1 MENIKIQDNW
11 YIKPLELPNVEKF
24 VSDINNIS
32 FATTGFVHAWES
44 NLFFDEACQLI
55 INAIKLFQ
63 LGYFDCA
70 FYSLRQSIE
79 TSIGIIYLTANPN
92 KEDEWKTLLSGFE
105 SGKMTDWL
113 KNNEP
118 TFMDIR
124 EKMHSF
130 FDNVWNVQKR
140 MNKYIHKQGYASF
153 YQVTR
158 NPFLVQQK
166 GTSESQIIM
175 DFEYYLKLCIG
186 AVAIYRL
193 AIDALP
199 VVLMD
204 EDIRLR
210 TGDLITEPYS
220 QEFVDTYIGSENIE
234 AFKTTKI
241 YKDFYESL
249 HRNEKQKDA
258 VYDLIHFQYY
268 NREKMDD
275 YMAQLH
281 LCSFTD
287 RIAMCLYT
295 ISVKISH
302 VFVDGIH
309 WYHSDVKS
317 SNNDKSITVGLSYFE
332 DFFSDTENDFN
343 KCYYNVFLSRCQ
355 INGNYT
361 YFEHNEML
369 SANEIECVRLVAIK
383 LSDLACQIEKE
394 LSSLINNLT
403 KP

>member
-55 INAIKLFQ
+55 VNAIKLFQ

-92 KEDEWKTLLSGFE
+92 KEDEWKTLLGGFE

-130 FDNVWNVQKR
+130 FDNVWDVQKR

-175 DFEYYLKLCIG
+175 DFEYYLKLSIG

-234 AFKTTKI
+234 AFKTTEI

-249 HRNEKQKDA
+249 HRNEKQNDA

-268 NREKMDD
+268 NREKVDD

-394 LSSLINNLT
+394 LSSLVNNLS

>member
-1 MENIKIQDNW
+1 MENIVIQDNW

-32 FATTGFVHAWES
+32 FATTGFVHVWES

-124 EKMHSF
+124 EKMHGF

-166 GTSESQIIM
+166 GTSESQTIM

-234 AFKTTKI
+234 TFKTTEI

-249 HRNEKQKDA
+249 HRNEKQNDA

-343 KCYYNVFLSRCQ
+343 TCYYNVFLSRCQ

-394 LSSLINNLT
+394 LSSLVNNLS

>member
-1 MENIKIQDNW
+1 MENIAIQDNW

-55 INAIKLFQ
+55 VNAIKLFQ

-130 FDNVWNVQKR
+130 FDNVWDVQKR

-210 TGDLITEPYS
+210 TGDLITEHYS

-234 AFKTTKI
+234 AFKTTEI

-249 HRNEKQKDA
+249 HRNEKQNDA
-258 VYDLIHFQYY
+258 VYDLIHFRYY
-268 NREKMDD
+268 NREKVDD
-275 YMAQLH
+275 YVTQLH

-295 ISVKISH
+295 ISIKISH

-309 WYHSDVKS
+309 WYYSDVKS
-317 SNNDKSITVGLSYFE
+317 SNNDKSITMGFGYFE
-332 DFFSDTENDFN
+332 DIFSNTENDFN

-369 SANEIECVRLVAIK
+369 SENEIECVRLVAIK
-383 LSDLACQIEKE
+383 LSDLASQIEKE
-394 LSSLINNLT
+394 LSSLINNLS

>member
-11 YIKPLELPNVEKF
+11 YITPLELPNVEKF

-118 TFMDIR
+118 TFMNIR
-124 EKMHSF
+124 EKMHGF

-166 GTSESQIIM
+166 GTSESQIIL

-234 AFKTTKI
+234 AFKTTEI
-241 YKDFYESL
+241 YKDFHESL
-249 HRNEKQKDA
+249 HRNEKQNGA

-275 YMAQLH
+275 YVTQLH

-295 ISVKISH
+295 ISFKISH

-317 SNNDKSITVGLSYFE
+317 NNNDKSITLGLGYFE
-332 DFFSDTENDFN
+332 GIFSNTENNFN
-343 KCYYNVFLSRCQ
+343 ISYYTVFLSRCQ

-369 SANEIECVRLVAIK
+369 SENEIECVRLVAIK
-383 LSDLACQIEKE
+383 LSDLASQIEKE
-394 LSSLINNLT
+394 LSSLINNLS